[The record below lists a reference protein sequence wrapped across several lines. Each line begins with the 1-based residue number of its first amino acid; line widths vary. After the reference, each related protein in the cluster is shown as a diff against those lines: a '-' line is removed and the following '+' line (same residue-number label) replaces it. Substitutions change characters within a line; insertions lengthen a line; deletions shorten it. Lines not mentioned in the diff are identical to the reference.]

1 MGLKLGTGGCGPL
14 QVLWG
19 QAGNRSTG
27 GRRCFWSAA
36 RTVSGKPAPGTWSA
50 SAVAVFD
57 LEPHGGFS
65 SSYLGSRTPTK
76 TLLSIDG
83 RQIVVYVGGREP
95 APPVPHLA
103 AVTLPVL

>member
-1 MGLKLGTGGCGPL
+1 M
-14 QVLWG
+14 
-19 QAGNRSTG
+19 
-27 GRRCFWSAA
+27 
-36 RTVSGKPAPGTWSA
+36 SGKLAPGTWSA